1 MECKPTIIGIA
12 DSTHY
17 LVGMTDAKDNFT
29 ALPSLQ
35 DVAICTSLSEA
46 KILLKRQKI
55 DTAQLTLQSAYDEMC
70 GLPAS
75 AITNQTIYF

>member
-1 MECKPTIIGIA
+1 MEYKPTIIGIA

-17 LVGMTDAKDNFT
+17 LVGMTDAKNNFT

-35 DVAICTSLSEA
+35 GVAICKSLSEA
-46 KILLKRQKI
+46 KQILRSHSV

-75 AITNQTIYF
+75 AVTNQTIYF